1 MLNNPPETY
10 PRFQQKQAEFT
21 AFIRNPE
28 HNPAPSD
35 IPHARIAVYAE
46 LMFNNIESFLS
57 TNFPVIRTLLPDDAW
72 LKLVRDFYAQH
83 HSSSPY
89 FAEIPEEFINYL
101 ENERQDPE
109 DFPFLLE
116 LAHYEWVEMAL
127 SIAQE
132 DPQFLDTQSVE
143 HITQVQLALSPL
155 AWPLAYQYPV
165 HQIAPTFIPNEKT
178 GEYTLICVYRAA
190 NDDVKFL
197 HLAPVTYRLM
207 EMLQTT
213 PGLTGLSYLQ
223 QLAEETQHPNPA
235 WLIQTGTQTFQDLA
249 QKGIIIQ
256 AEPN

>member
-1 MLNNPPETY
+1 MLNNPPETV
-10 PRFQQKQAEFT
+10 PRFQLKQAEFT

-28 HNPAPSD
+28 HNPAPAD
-35 IPHARIAVYAE
+35 VPHARIAVYAE

-57 TNFPVIRTLLPDDAW
+57 TNFPVIRTLLSDDAW
-72 LKLVRDFYAQH
+72 LGLVRDFYAQH

-89 FAEIPEEFINYL
+89 FAEIPEEFIHYL
-101 ENERQDPE
+101 ENERQHSE

-132 DPQFLDTQSVE
+132 DPQLLDSRSVE
-143 HITQVQLALSPL
+143 HITEIPLALSPL

-165 HQIAPTFIPNEKT
+165 HQIAPTFIPSAKT
-178 GEYTLICVYRAA
+178 GEYTLICVYRDA

-197 HLAPVTYRLM
+197 HLAPVTYRLL
-207 EMLQTT
+207 EQLQST

-223 QLAEETQHPNPA
+223 QLVEETQHPNPE
-235 WLIQTGTQTFQDLA
+235 WLIHSGIQTFQDLA
-249 QKGIIIQ
+249 QKGIIIR
-256 AEPN
+256 AET